1 MCFSQKEA
9 GMINVAA
16 VSFRAGNKL
25 LVKDISLTVIP
36 GEFVVIMGPNGA
48 GKSTLLKLMSGALP
62 PTDGQVL
69 FNNRRISDYKKA
81 SLAKQRAVLSQ
92 QYDIGFP
99 LTAGEIVMI
108 GRYPYFKNY
117 PGPGDRAIA
126 DTQMETM
133 QVKQLAN
140 RSYHTLSGG
149 EAQKIQMSRVLSQIA
164 GSSAQD
170 QKLLLLDEPVS
181 HLDIKYQH
189 ELLAVAKQRCT
200 DFVAVVAV
208 LHDVNLALKYAD
220 RIVFMKQGIVV
231 KVLSKQ
237 ESITPQLLKEVF
249 DVTVNVH
256 DLPDG
261 TGKFV
266 AF

>member
-1 MCFSQKEA
+1 
-9 GMINVAA
+9 MIDVQA
-16 VSFRAGNKL
+16 VSFRAGNKF
-25 LVKDISLTVIP
+25 LVKNISLNVSP

-48 GKSTLLKLMSGALP
+48 GKSTLLKLMSGALQ
-62 PTDGQVL
+62 PTGGQVL
-69 FNNRRISDYKKA
+69 FNNKRITDYKKE

-99 LTAGEIVMI
+99 LTAGEIVMM

-117 PGPGDRAIA
+117 PDANDRAIA
-126 DTQMETM
+126 EAQMETM
-133 QVKQLAN
+133 QVKQLSD

-164 GSSAQD
+164 GSSARD
-170 QKLLLLDEPVS
+170 KKLLLLDEPVS

-189 ELLAVAKQRCT
+189 ELLVVAKQRCD

-220 RIVFMKQGIVV
+220 RIVFMKQGAVLQ
-231 KVLSKQ
+231 VLSKQ
-237 ESITPQLLKEVF
+237 ESITPQLLQEVF
-249 DVTVNVH
+249 DVTVNVY
-256 DLPDG
+256 DLPNG
-261 TGKFV
+261 KGKFV